1 MHSTHLG
8 FVRGRSDM
16 IRSKSR
22 SPPLPYLP
30 PTPRELSPRP
40 ESAFEDFI
48 LFDAPETR
56 PSSGAFASSVSSP
69 RSDMG
74 ARPPTLSEILLDQ
87 APPPWS
93 LAAFTAYLSNNHCM
107 ETLEFTLDLRRYS
120 DSFALVY
127 GGNQPAVPN
136 DVEYLSNLWDRLIAV
151 YITPCSAREINIPSR
166 VRDQLLS
173 LSSRP
178 TPPHP
183 SVLEEAGLII
193 HELMNDSVLVP
204 FLESVS
210 PMQLDEPSHHDS
222 HHKLPPYFNIARGRT
237 SPRSSSR
244 TGSSHEM
251 EGLTDDSEGG
261 SPAAM
266 EPMTPPTTPPSSTDW
281 GFNNSPGGL
290 QRAMAAQKE
299 GWKKMGAKL
308 GFNRRSSSKR
318 SPPTSSVP
326 GHEAN
331 RHGNIM

>member
-1 MHSTHLG
+1 
-8 FVRGRSDM
+8 M

-183 SVLEEAGLII
+183 SVLEEAGRII

-204 FLESVS
+204 FLES
-210 PMQLDEPSHHDS
+210 
-222 HHKLPPYFNIARGRT
+222 LPPYFNIARGRT

-281 GFNNSPGGL
+281 GFNNSPARL
-290 QRAMAAQKE
+290 QPQKFLE
-299 GWKKMGAKL
+299 TI
-308 GFNRRSSSKR
+308 
-318 SPPTSSVP
+318 PPTSSVP